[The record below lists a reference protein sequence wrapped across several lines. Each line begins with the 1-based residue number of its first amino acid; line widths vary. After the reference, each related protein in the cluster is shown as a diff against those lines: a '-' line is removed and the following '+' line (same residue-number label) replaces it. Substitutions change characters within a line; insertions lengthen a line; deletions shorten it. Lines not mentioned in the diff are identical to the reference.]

1 MDMPGIEEPLLIN
14 LKQYERILKR
24 REQRSKQITL
34 QRHYKL
40 KDRVKYLKNKNY
52 SRSIYMNPDTNTLL
66 KEKEVKGEGF

>member
-24 REQRSKQITL
+24 REQRSKKITL

-66 KEKEVKGEGF
+66 KEKEVKEEGF